1 MKKFLKRIFVDEKR
15 KTQQKAKKKNEIE
28 QKKSM
33 GPLFFL
39 YKNQEYKPIGP
50 EPEDFIEDETVNN
63 NPAELHNCKTIPEL
77 KKKLWNGIGKKIR
90 PKAWRILFKYT
101 PLSGH
106 NVENVL
112 KTKREEYTEFKE
124 RNREEHFVE
133 QNDTNMIET
142 VKVIRK
148 DVLRTLP
155 ESNLFRNQQIQNA
168 MVRILTIYSI
178 RHPSNFYSQGMNDI
192 LAPIFCVFVAE
203 SFQMTNIEIEN
214 NVGKMEKE
222 FNELNLLNAEAD
234 AFHCF
239 SLFLSNI
246 KRNYIKG
253 FDGVN
258 ENLQNL
264 KDLVY
269 KSDKELYRHFEEN
282 EIEIFHFGF
291 RWCFCLLLREFP
303 LNLAIKLIDFFLTEE
318 FSQDELCL
326 YLMLSLLLKYSAK
339 VKTLQREQIIIFLQ
353 NLPTLEWGEKDVKL
367 LVSEAFTLQNLFKLN
382 QK

>member
-1 MKKFLKRIFVDEKR
+1 MQKFIKRIFTNDKR
-15 KTQQKAKKKNEIE
+15 KSQQKAKKKDEVE

-50 EPEDFIEDETVNN
+50 QPNDFIEDEKVNN
-63 NPAELHNCKTIPEL
+63 NESELYSYKTIAGL

-106 NVENVL
+106 NEDNVL
-112 KTKREEYTEFKE
+112 KTKREEYKEFVE
-124 RNREEHFVE
+124 RNREEHFIE

-155 ESNLFRNQQIQNA
+155 ESNLFRNQEIQNA

-203 SFQMTNIEIEN
+203 GFQMNNVELEN
-214 NVGKMEKE
+214 NVGKMEKQ
-222 FNELNLLNAEAD
+222 FNEQNLLNAEAD

-258 ENLQNL
+258 ENLENL
-264 KDLVY
+264 KELIH

-282 EIEIFHFGF
+282 DIEVFHFGF

-318 FSQDELCL
+318 CSQDELCL

-339 VKTLQREQIIIFLQ
+339 VKELRREQIIIFLQ
-353 NLPTLEWGEKDVKL
+353 SLPTADWGEKDVEL
-367 LVSEAFTLQNLFKLN
+367 LVSESFTLQNLFKLN